1 MFSLLPP
8 SNLQLH
14 NFGTNHLEPNVDTQ
28 KNDVLLEFLD
38 TNLYISRSNTQLLEH
53 CCQEKRKV
61 LSLAEAIRELIRQM
75 KAAVN
80 VLSSSASLAPKKSW
94 SLKEVREEYKDKFT
108 NT

>member
-75 KAAVN
+75 KAALN
-80 VLSSSASLAPKKSW
+80 VPFKFSLVSTKEKLKLKSSAW
-94 SLKEVREEYKDKFT
+94 RIQGQIY
-108 NT
+108 

>member
-8 SNLQLH
+8 SNFQLH
-14 NFGTNHLEPNVDTQ
+14 NFGTNHLEPNVDP
-28 KNDVLLEFLD
+28 KNGVLLEFLD

-75 KAAVN
+75 KAALN
-80 VLSSSASLAPKKSW
+80 VPFKFSLVSTKEKLKLKRSA
-94 SLKEVREEYKDKFT
+94 
-108 NT
+108 